1 MFDTVRNNKKLVQ
14 IFLALITLPFAF
26 WGVESYVR
34 NAGNDGDAAKVGDSR
49 ISVAEFQSRLR
60 DEQERMRTVLGG
72 RADPA
77 MMDSPQ
83 IRQAVLDTLVNE
95 RLVALQASKGRLMVG
110 DGQLAQIISA
120 EPSLQEGGKF
130 SPERYAAFV
139 ATQGMSKEMFEARF
153 RQRLTEQQ
161 AIQPVGLAV
170 IPGRTGSRPWVSA
183 QLEKR
188 EIAELRLNADEFLG
202 QVKLA
207 EGAAKTF
214 YETNRKQ
221 FETPELVRVD
231 YLMLN
236 QEDVAKQVA
245 VGDEELRARYQQRAD
260 KYREGETR
268 RASHILIQL
277 PKGAPEA
284 EARAARAKAEGLLAQ
299 VRKAPAEFARL
310 AQQHSQDPGS
320 AKNGGDLDWFGKGA
334 MVKPFEEAVFALK
347 EGQVSDIVQSD
358 FGLHIIRLT
367 GVRAERSKPFDEVKA
382 ELAAELRGEQV
393 ARKFGEAA
401 EGFGNIVYE
410 QADSLKPAADKYR
423 LAILQSGWIA
433 RGRAQPPFD
442 HTRLQEKL
450 FAEDAIK
457 NRRNTESVEIAS
469 GKLVSA
475 RVVEHKPA
483 SLQPFET
490 VREAIEKRLVRDEAG
505 KLAQKAGEE
514 RLAALRKGENADGR
528 WGAPRTVM
536 RAAATGL
543 SPETVSAV
551 FAADATRLPAYA
563 GMAQSGGYA
572 LFRVTA
578 VTPHDADKD
587 EAAGRGV
594 AQQYQ
599 RVVAEAEFM
608 AWMASL
614 REQFPVTLNKAAIEK
629 ADRQ

>member
-60 DEQERMRTVLGG
+60 DEQERMRTALGG

-245 VGDEELRARYQQRAD
+245 VGDEELRGRYQQRAD

-277 PKGAPEA
+277 PKEAPEA
-284 EARAARAKAEGLLAQ
+284 EAKAARAKAEGLLAQ

-442 HTRLQEKL
+442 HPRLQEKL